1 MEEATGFDVALV
13 FHVIIVACFVILG
26 GFENFVII
34 FMLHKKKKLNSGQKF
49 MLCLAYVDL
58 FVCFYC
64 VPMIPVYIYIH
75 GRSASIDNI
84 LVPLYR
90 LPCSTVVTTYIT
102 VTITMALD
110 RVHATSRPYSYK
122 PPTMTS
128 FLWIFL
134 AVGIY
139 AVVYFLAL
147 IGWLPDIV
155 WQIQTSALWV
165 TALLIVVS
173 CYTVVVYKVK
183 RQGRKIAA
191 PSSGGGGAPA
201 KPNAAAMTANTSKSG
216 TSPPAAEVSNTGTK
230 PASGAANS
238 SHQAAQGNQA
248 PPAAATTATT
258 TATDAAA
265 AKKGE
270 SKMETRMLKLCLGI
284 TCLSVVTYTTLFI
297 RIALDLPRS
306 LDYIYFLNHVG
317 NPVIYCMIRKAY
329 RKDVLDTARLI
340 LGTIK
345 KTILRR

>member
-110 RVHATSRPYSYK
+110 RLQATSRPYSYK

-134 AVGIY
+134 AVGI
-139 AVVYFLAL
+139 LAMFVFSGS

-155 WQIQTSALWV
+155 LRIQGSVLCAL
-165 TALLIVVS
+165 ALIITVP
-173 CYTVVVYKVK
+173 CYIVVVYKVK
-183 RQGRKIAA
+183 KQGRKIAA
-191 PSSGGGGAPA
+191 PATSHAT
-201 KPNAAAMTANTSKSG
+201 AMTVGKSEVLP
-216 TSPPAAEVSNTGTK
+216 SAAEVTKSSTK
-230 PASGAANS
+230 PGCSVKTSG
-238 SHQAAQGNQA
+238 QQTV
-248 PPAAATTATT
+248 AAAR
-258 TATDAAA
+258 
-265 AKKGE
+265 KEGE
-270 SKMETRMLKLCLGI
+270 TKLETRMLKLCLGI
-284 TCLSVVTYTTLFI
+284 TCLFAVSYAALIT
-297 RIALDLPRS
+297 RIILDLPYS
-306 LDYIYFLNHVG
+306 LNYLYSLNHVG
-317 NPVIYCMIRKAY
+317 NPVIYCIISKAY